1 MRFRIIEQPVSA
13 VADGDGASRFGIRR
27 CPDAHGGGHGEEHRV
42 PTAFQLRAHFGGRAG
57 AKELATV
64 HDRHVRCKAK
74 RFFQT
79 VFRQDDRRAKLPV
92 DLAEGG
98 KEVGCGNGVKL
109 ARPEL
114 KLSVEA
120 PSRMRGSRAA
130 FVRRTAP

>member
-57 AKELATV
+57 AKELAAV
-64 HDRHVRCKAK
+64 HDRDTRRKGE

-79 VFRQDDRRAKLPV
+79 MFGQEDGRSQFAV
-92 DLAEGG
+92 DLA
-98 KEVGCGNGVKL
+98 KRRKKIRRGNRVKL
-109 ARPEL
+109 ARRL
-114 KLSVEA
+114 VQN
-120 PSRMRGSRAA
+120 
-130 FVRRTAP
+130 

>member
-57 AKELATV
+57 AKKSAAV
-64 HDRHVRCKAK
+64 HDRHARRKAK

-79 VFRQDDRRAKLPV
+79 VFSQYDGRSQFAV
-92 DLAEGG
+92 DFAEGG
-98 KEVGCGNGVKL
+98 
-109 ARPEL
+109 
-114 KLSVEA
+114 
-120 PSRMRGSRAA
+120 
-130 FVRRTAP
+130 